1 MTSPHEIRAQAIDG
15 LESVARE
22 LRRAEAK
29 RFDLLARG
37 YRALPP
43 GEMALRAYRAEAAL
57 ALGLT
62 EYRVDGLLS
71 LAATLA
77 EDYRDTA
84 SLLREGRIA
93 VAHAEVIT
101 SAGHVITNIVATGVD
116 AAAGDE
122 VAAKAVLASARR
134 KEYEHAVLAYALEES
149 PNRLKP
155 IAKRL
160 AEQWSVEPIEARQ
173 AAETA
178 RRRVT
183 VVELADGM
191 AELRVYMP
199 AVQAFGLY
207 DHLTRIALA
216 AKRKTIPAPPVPFLP
231 GESPA
236 DAESVGA
243 AQSVGAADAGAADRG
258 PDVSGAGNAG
268 SGNAGHGERT
278 ALEGCA
284 DARCLDEIRV
294 DALHELLSRD
304 PFVAAETATRP
315 AGAELRG
322 RVQLVVTADGL
333 DALLAR
339 HGGTVIRDT
348 AVSGSNAESA
358 SNAEPASSAD
368 PGSNVIPA
376 SNVVPASIADPAA
389 HSTVKCE
396 LQGYGPVS
404 IDAARPV
411 IASRSQW
418 DLLTVCSHTGTVI
431 RTDSYRPAKPQERFL
446 VARDGHCRFP
456 GCVAPTHRSEID
468 HTFDA
473 ALGGHT
479 ATDNLAHLCRRHHT
493 LKGNSDWTV
502 EQRAGGVLDWT
513 SPTGRT
519 YTDRPPDRL
528 PERRTLHASRRG
540 RVRFVPGHANAS
552 TVSSTDDSTSAF

>member
-1 MTSPHEIRAQAIDG
+1 MTSSLEIRAEAIHG

-22 LRRAEAK
+22 LRRAEAR
-29 RFDLLARG
+29 RFELLARG

-43 GEMALRAYRAEAAL
+43 GETHLRAYRAEAAL

-62 EYRVDGLLS
+62 EYRVDALLS
-71 LAATLA
+71 LAAELA
-77 EDYRDTA
+77 EDYCDTE
-84 SLLREGRIA
+84 SLLREGRIT

-101 SAGHVITNIVATGVD
+101 AAGHVITNIVATGVD
-116 AAAGDE
+116 AAAGAE
-122 VAAKAVLASARR
+122 VAEKTVLASARR

-160 AEQWSVEPIEARQ
+160 AEQWSVESIEARQ
-173 AAETA
+173 AAATA

-199 AVQAFGLY
+199 AVQAFGLH
-207 DHLTRIALA
+207 DHLTRIANA
-216 AKRKTIPAPPVPFLP
+216 VKRKTIPAPPVPHLP
-231 GESPA
+231 GAGPDGTAGGVATAGATA
-236 DAESVGA
+236 DGA
-243 AQSVGAADAGAADRG
+243 ALDSSEDTRGA
-258 PDVSGAGNAG
+258 
-268 SGNAGHGERT
+268 
-278 ALEGCA
+278 
-284 DARCLDEIRV
+284 DEIRV

-304 PFVAAETATRP
+304 PFVAAEIGTRRV
-315 AGAELRG
+315 GAELRG

-348 AVSGSNAESA
+348 ESR
-358 SNAEPASSAD
+358 PSS
-368 PGSNVIPA
+368 S
-376 SNVVPASIADPAA
+376 DPAENA
-389 HSTVKCE
+389 TVKCE

-404 IDAARPV
+404 IDAARPI

-418 DLLTVCSHTGTVI
+418 DLLTVCSHTGEVI

-473 ALGGHT
+473 ALGGPT

-493 LKGNSDWTV
+493 LKGSSDWTV

-519 YTDRPPDRL
+519 YIDRPPDRL
-528 PERRTLHASRRG
+528 PERRTSHSSRRS
-540 RVRFVPGHANAS
+540 RVRFEPVGASASPG
-552 TVSSTDDSTSAF
+552 SSTEDFTPEF

>member
-207 DHLTRIALA
+207 DHLTRIAQA

-236 DAESVGA
+236 GA
-243 AQSVGAADAGAADRG
+243 AYEVAADDGTVDDGAID
-258 PDVSGAGNAG
+258 D
-268 SGNAGHGERT
+268 ET
-278 ALEGCA
+278 AEKTVLEA
-284 DARCLDEIRV
+284 REEARCLDEIRV

-333 DALLAR
+333 DSLLAR

>member
-155 IAKRL
+155 IARRL

-207 DHLTRIALA
+207 DHLTRIAQA

-236 DAESVGA
+236 DAAYDGT
-243 AQSVGAADAGAADRG
+243 ADDIAVDDG
-258 PDVSGAGNAG
+258 
-268 SGNAGHGERT
+268 T
-278 ALEGCA
+278 AEKTVLEA
-284 DARCLDEIRV
+284 REDTRCLDEIRV

-376 SNVVPASIADPAA
+376 SNVVPASIADLAA